1 MSPNEFK
8 FSSIRHGSLKD
19 VIHKYEKY
27 EKKMFC
33 IFIFFYLKRWN
44 ALLSLLGT
52 NTALTKIAIFRW
64 NSKQQWIFKEN
75 SMLFFFINAAVL
87 LVQRNFLYV
96 FFKCAILK
104 WKNHDDMHTKSFWL
118 KSTIVGGNISLFNDF
133 PQMSKRSIKPT
144 NFFSLCSRVFNSI

>member
-27 EKKMFC
+27 EKKNVLYFH
-33 IFIFFYLKRWN
+33 FFFYSKRWN

-96 FFKCAILK
+96 FFKCAFLK
-104 WKNHDDMHTKSFWL
+104 WKNHDDMHTKSFLL
-118 KSTIVGGNISLFNDF
+118 KSTIVGGKYIF
-133 PQMSKRSIKPT
+133 
-144 NFFSLCSRVFNSI
+144 V